1 MATYLKR
8 AVERPVEDL
17 TAVRQT
23 VSEILE
29 RIQKEGMDAVR
40 FYSKKFD
47 GWEPRSFRLSAD
59 EIRAARRAL
68 PASEIA
74 DIDFCQAQIRNFA
87 AEQMRRLVGF
97 EVETLPG
104 VHLGQKIIPV
114 ASSGSYVPGGRY
126 PMLASAHMTVITPKV
141 AGVKRIVASS
151 PPAKGQGP
159 WPATVYSMAAAG
171 ADEIYCMGGVHALA
185 AMAYG
190 MEGLA
195 PVDMVVG
202 AGNKYV
208 AEAKRQLFGTVGIDL
223 LAGPTEILIICDETA
238 DPSIV
243 AADLLGQAEHDPNAR
258 QALVS
263 LSEKTAR
270 DTMAELEKQ
279 LAVLPTREIAGPAWG
294 SNGDVIVVDSP
305 AEAVQVS
312 DEWAPEH
319 LEVQTKDWR
328 YYLEQ
333 LPQLRLGLPGRGDDR
348 RLRRQDH
355 RHQPRAADDAGGAL
369 HGRAVGRQVREDGDL
384 PVRHPRG
391 LAQDRRGLRAGLQ
404 LREHAGARDFV
415 QGEGRQVPGCEIAAT
430 ASSPRSAVGRWPARG
445 ACPSGCRRG

>member
-47 GWEPRSFRLSAD
+47 GWEPKSFRLSAD
-59 EIRAARRAL
+59 EIREAKRAL
-68 PASEIA
+68 PASEIE

-87 AEQMRRLVGF
+87 SEQMRRLVGF

-190 MEGLA
+190 MEGLE

-202 AGNKYV
+202 AGNKFV

-223 LAGPTEILIICDETA
+223 LAGPTEILVICDETA

-243 AADLLGQAEHDPNAR
+243 AADILGQAEHDPNAR

-270 DTMAELEKQ
+270 VTLQELEKQ

-294 SNGDVIVVDSP
+294 SNGEVIVVDSP

-312 DEWAPEH
+312 DAWAPEH

-328 YYLEQ
+328 YYLDHCRNYGSVFLGEETTVAYGDKTIGTNHV
-333 LPQLRLGLPGRGDDR
+333 LPTMKAARYTGGLSVGKFVKTVTY
-348 RLRRQDH
+348 QYAT
-355 RHQPRAADDAGGAL
+355 RAASLKIGEVCERVCNYENMLA
-369 HGRAVGRQVREDGDL
+369 HGISCKVRVDKY
-384 PVRHPRG
+384 
-391 LAQDRRGLRAGLQ
+391 
-404 LREHAGARDFV
+404 
-415 QGEGRQVPGCEIAAT
+415 
-430 ASSPRSAVGRWPARG
+430 RG
-445 ACPSGCRRG
+445 AK

>member
-87 AEQMRRLVGF
+87 SEQMRRLVGF

-114 ASSGSYVPGGRY
+114 ASSGAYVPGGRY

-141 AGVKRIVASS
+141 AGVERVVASS

-319 LEVQTKDWR
+319 LEVQTQDWR
-328 YYLEQ
+328 YYLESCRNYGSVFLGEETTVAYGDKTIGTNHV
-333 LPQLRLGLPGRGDDR
+333 LPTM
-348 RLRRQDH
+348 
-355 RHQPRAADDAGGAL
+355 RAARYTGGLSVGKFVKTVTYQYATRAASL
-369 HGRAVGRQVREDGDL
+369 KIAEVCERVCNYENMLAHGISCKVRVDKY
-384 PVRHPRG
+384 
-391 LAQDRRGLRAGLQ
+391 
-404 LREHAGARDFV
+404 
-415 QGEGRQVPGCEIAAT
+415 
-430 ASSPRSAVGRWPARG
+430 RG
-445 ACPSGCRRG
+445 AK

>member
-1 MATYLKR
+1 MVRYLKR
-8 AVERPVEDL
+8 AAERPVEDL

-29 RIQKEGMDAVR
+29 RVRKEGMDAVR

-47 GWEPRSFRLSAD
+47 NWEPRSFRLSEG
-59 EIRAARRAL
+59 EIDAARRAL

-87 AEQMRRLVGF
+87 GEQMRRLVGF

-126 PMLASAHMTVITPKV
+126 PMLASAHMTVITPRV
-141 AGVKRIVASS
+141 AGVQRVVACS

-223 LAGPTEILIICDETA
+223 LAGPTEILVICDETA
-238 DPSIV
+238 DPFIL
-243 AADLLGQAEHDPNAR
+243 AADILGQAEHDPNAR

-279 LAVLPTREIAGPAWG
+279 LAVLPTRAIAGPAWA

-305 AEAVQVS
+305 AEAVKVS
-312 DEWAPEH
+312 DDWAPEH
-319 LEVQTKDWR
+319 LEVQTKEWR
-328 YYLEQ
+328 YYLEHCRNYGSVFLGEETTVAYGDKTIGTNHV
-333 LPQLRLGLPGRGDDR
+333 LPTMKAARYTGGLSVGKFVKTVTY
-348 RLRRQDH
+348 QYAT
-355 RHQPRAADDAGGAL
+355 RAASLKIAEVCERVCNYENMLA
-369 HGRAVGRQVREDGDL
+369 HGISCRVRVDKY
-384 PVRHPRG
+384 RG
-391 LAQDRRGLRAGLQ
+391 
-404 LREHAGARDFV
+404 EK
-415 QGEGRQVPGCEIAAT
+415 
-430 ASSPRSAVGRWPARG
+430 
-445 ACPSGCRRG
+445 